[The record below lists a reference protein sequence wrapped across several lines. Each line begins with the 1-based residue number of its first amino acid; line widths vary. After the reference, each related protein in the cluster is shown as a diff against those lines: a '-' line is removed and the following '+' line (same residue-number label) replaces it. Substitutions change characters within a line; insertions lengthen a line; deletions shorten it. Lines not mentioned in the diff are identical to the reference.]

1 MNSLQISLRKSAA
14 SWRSQAIHI
23 RLIRLWL
30 GVTWIYAGW
39 DKASDSGFLTQGSP
53 TYIGSQLEGFAA
65 QSPVGSLFNI
75 LIEHAQYVGIF
86 VLLSELAIGFA
97 TLLWIAPTSAAL
109 GGFSMSVI
117 LWLAGGFYIRPYFF
131 SSDLAYA
138 VLWIS
143 YFLYLTGGRTKVN
156 FSINRRGFI
165 RVGTVGVL
173 AVIAAGVG
181 KFFSS
186 SANALS
192 PSTSTSAGKKLIKL
206 SSVPIGG
213 NHSFALAS
221 GEQAILFRTKK
232 GIFAYSKT
240 CTHQGCTVEYSPSN
254 KKLICP
260 CHSANFDP
268 FNGAKVTIGPAN
280 TPLPKIN
287 VKIKGSWVVLA

>member
-1 MNSLQISLRKSAA
+1 
-14 SWRSQAIHI
+14 
-23 RLIRLWL
+23 
-30 GVTWIYAGW
+30 
-39 DKASDSGFLTQGSP
+39 
-53 TYIGSQLEGFAA
+53 
-65 QSPVGSLFNI
+65 
-75 LIEHAQYVGIF
+75 
-86 VLLSELAIGFA
+86 
-97 TLLWIAPTSAAL
+97 LWIAPTSAAL
-109 GGFSMSVI
+109 GGALMSVI

-138 VLWIS
+138 VLWLS
-143 YFLYLTGGRTKVN
+143 YFLYLTGGRTKVS
-156 FSINRRGFI
+156 FSINRRGFM

-206 SSVPIGG
+206 SNVPVGG
-213 NHSFALAS
+213 NHSFVLAS

-287 VKIKGSWVVLA
+287 VKIQGSWVVLA

>member
-14 SWRSQAIHI
+14 SWGSQAIHI

-53 TYIGSQLEGFAA
+53 TYIGSQLAGFAA
-65 QSPVGSLFNI
+65 QSPVGSLFNT
-75 LIEHAQYVGIF
+75 LIEHAQFVGIF
-86 VLLSELAIGFA
+86 VLLSEFAIGFA
-97 TLLWIAPTSAAL
+97 TLLWVAPTSAAA

-138 VLWIS
+138 VLWFS
-143 YFLYLTGGRTKVN
+143 YFLYLTGGRKKVN
-156 FSINRRGFI
+156 FSINRRGFM
-165 RVGTVGVL
+165 RVGTVGAL
-173 AVIAAGVG
+173 AVIAGG
-181 KFFSS
+181 LGRFFSS
-186 SANALS
+186 PANALS
-192 PSTSTSAGKKLIKL
+192 PSTSTSAGKKLVKL
-206 SSVPIGG
+206 ASLPVGG
-213 NHSFALAS
+213 NYPFALAS
-221 GEQAILFRTKK
+221 GEQAMLFRTKK
-232 GIFAYSKT
+232 GVFAYSRT

-280 TPLPKIN
+280 TPLPKVN
-287 VKIKGSWVVLA
+287 VKIQGNWVVLA